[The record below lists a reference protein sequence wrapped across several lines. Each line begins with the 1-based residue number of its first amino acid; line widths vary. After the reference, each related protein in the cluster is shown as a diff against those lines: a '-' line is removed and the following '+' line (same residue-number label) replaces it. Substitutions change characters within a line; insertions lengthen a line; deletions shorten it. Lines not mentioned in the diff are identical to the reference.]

1 MSKNSLIDVIEE
13 LLEAD
18 MTKKDQVKNPQ
29 EDETVE
35 EALDVETGNA
45 NADEVDN
52 KSKEVNDAST
62 MQPSADKDSP
72 NAEPNKNVTDKPLTD
87 EGGSKGDNASDASA
101 EVAADKGPH
110 DQESDPIDTPMK
122 DDSDPKKKVSEEE
135 EVAEEDEAIEE
146 ADELSEKEECDE
158 EEEEEEKAYEEV
170 DQTEVSATVQEI
182 ADDLETTLSGE
193 KVEEAGQDTTVQ
205 KNANDEQLPDQD
217 KETLNTEM
225 DDATTAEADKGDHNQ
240 ESDPQETPTSAN
252 PTNAAQVNASKNE
265 EVEVEDEAVTEETDE
280 EVEEG
285 YASDAQR
292 KAVHASK
299 ADEKEEAEEV
309 EEAKVDED
317 EVEELTKDQEKLPA
331 GLQKAIKDK
340 EAKESVEVT
349 EAKATDVK
357 AAAEMYMKDSSCT
370 YEMAAEKYGC
380 TKEEVKAACEMYNKE
395 EAEEVSEGKPDFLDL
410 DKDGDTKEPMAA
422 AAKDKKEAVAEEV
435 EEDSLDEDFKQ
446 KAAVVF
452 ETAVNEKVL
461 TIREEIEVEFE
472 DKLAQEKEALEEKF
486 SEYVDY
492 ATQEWLKENALEI
505 KYSLRTEVAENFIRG
520 LKGLFEENYIEIPED
535 DISVVDE
542 LTEAVEGYKERIGEQ
557 EEMLE
562 GLQKEV
568 LTFKKDS
575 IVEEISDG
583 LTETQ
588 KIRLEKLSE
597 SVEAEEIG
605 EFKEKLETLKE
616 AYFESP
622 ETAAKALSTYGDE
635 VYSMNENA
643 EVLLNEDGS
652 PVSQYAK
659 YLSKTVLK

>member
-1 MSKNSLIDVIEE
+1 
-13 LLEAD
+13 
-18 MTKKDQVKNPQ
+18 
-29 EDETVE
+29 
-35 EALDVETGNA
+35 
-45 NADEVDN
+45 
-52 KSKEVNDAST
+52 
-62 MQPSADKDSP
+62 
-72 NAEPNKNVTDKPLTD
+72 
-87 EGGSKGDNASDASA
+87 
-101 EVAADKGPH
+101 
-110 DQESDPIDTPMK
+110 
-122 DDSDPKKKVSEEE
+122 
-135 EVAEEDEAIEE
+135 
-146 ADELSEKEECDE
+146 
-158 EEEEEEKAYEEV
+158 
-170 DQTEVSATVQEI
+170 
-182 ADDLETTLSGE
+182 
-193 KVEEAGQDTTVQ
+193 
-205 KNANDEQLPDQD
+205 
-217 KETLNTEM
+217 
-225 DDATTAEADKGDHNQ
+225 
-240 ESDPQETPTSAN
+240 
-252 PTNAAQVNASKNE
+252 
-265 EVEVEDEAVTEETDE
+265 
-280 EVEEG
+280 
-285 YASDAQR
+285 
-292 KAVHASK
+292 
-299 ADEKEEAEEV
+299 
-309 EEAKVDED
+309 
-317 EVEELTKDQEKLPA
+317 
-331 GLQKAIKDK
+331 
-340 EAKESVEVT
+340 
-349 EAKATDVK
+349 
-357 AAAEMYMKDSSCT
+357 
-370 YEMAAEKYGC
+370 
-380 TKEEVKAACEMYNKE
+380 
-395 EAEEVSEGKPDFLDL
+395 
-410 DKDGDTKEPMAA
+410 MAA

>member
-45 NADEVDN
+45 SADEVDN

-158 EEEEEEKAYEEV
+158 EEEEDEKTYEEV

-299 ADEKEEAEEV
+299 ADEKEEV

-349 EAKATDVK
+349 E
-357 AAAEMYMKDSSCT
+357 
-370 YEMAAEKYGC
+370 
-380 TKEEVKAACEMYNKE
+380 
-395 EAEEVSEGKPDFLDL
+395 GKPDFLDL
-410 DKDGDTKEPMAA
+410 DKDGDTKEPMDA

-461 TIREEIEVEFE
+461 TIREEIEAEFE